1 MTVDARSTEGDPL
14 VFACGQIVVR
24 RRAWPREV
32 VGAKRAV
39 PTAAYRWSRG
49 APLAPAHAAD
59 VPFEIRDANA
69 TARACDAPASLDAA
83 SGPQV
88 IVVERIFES
97 ALATEMSLRVSG
109 MFALA
114 GVFAVARRI
123 GGTAATD
130 EEAADDSETAA
141 GLTFW

>member
-1 MTVDARSTEGDPL
+1 
-14 VFACGQIVVR
+14 
-24 RRAWPREV
+24 
-32 VGAKRAV
+32 
-39 PTAAYRWSRG
+39 
-49 APLAPAHAAD
+49 
-59 VPFEIRDANA
+59 
-69 TARACDAPASLDAA
+69 
-83 SGPQV
+83 
-88 IVVERIFES
+88 
-97 ALATEMSLRVSG
+97 